1 MKKYIILMF
10 KFIFK
15 AIAYFCLSPLFF
27 IAWLDSIDPE
37 TKRQKKEWDKEMS
50 YELRKLKK

>member
-1 MKKYIILMF
+1 MF